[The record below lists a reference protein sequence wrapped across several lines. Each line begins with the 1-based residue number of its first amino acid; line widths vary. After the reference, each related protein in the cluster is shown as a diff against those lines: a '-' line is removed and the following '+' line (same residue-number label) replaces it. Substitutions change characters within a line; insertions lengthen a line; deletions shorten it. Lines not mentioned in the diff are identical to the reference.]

1 MSILGNW
8 IKFHLLTFVK
18 GTKGPLMPQQF
29 FFIKSDF
36 IPTLKLH
43 FIIWIQE
50 NRARKDVNEKR
61 KRQYSM
67 LVCRLSIVWYNTVFI
82 ILYLQLY
89 LPFTYQKGSYYKNSK
104 SKLQFKNLGIRKKA
118 EFKLQHQ
125 LQVKPNQP
133 NHQDSDGRSL

>member
-1 MSILGNW
+1 MSILGNVL
-8 IKFHLLTFVK
+8 KFVK

-36 IPTLKLH
+36 ISTLKLH

-82 ILYLQLY
+82 ICTLQ
-89 LPFTYQKGSYYKNSK
+89 FTYQKGSYYKNSK
-104 SKLQFKNLGIRKKA
+104 SKLQLKT
-118 EFKLQHQ
+118 
-125 LQVKPNQP
+125 
-133 NHQDSDGRSL
+133 

>member
-8 IKFHLLTFVK
+8 IKFHLLKFVK

-82 ILYLQLY
+82 ILYL
-89 LPFTYQKGSYYKNSK
+89 PFTYQKGSYYKNSK
-104 SKLQFKNLGIRKKA
+104 SKLQLKT
-118 EFKLQHQ
+118 
-125 LQVKPNQP
+125 
-133 NHQDSDGRSL
+133 